1 LLLLQRNDKI
11 RQEKGEFTIKNN
23 KSKKSYQSSHKHELN
38 TSNQE
43 KILEQ
48 KHKDMIFIE
57 ESVAN
62 YLSPK
67 RQHELALSFVN
78 SFYNTSVCVC
88 VYVPASC

>member
-1 LLLLQRNDKI
+1 
-11 RQEKGEFTIKNN
+11 
-23 KSKKSYQSSHKHELN
+23 
-38 TSNQE
+38 
-43 KILEQ
+43 
-48 KHKDMIFIE
+48 MIFIE